1 MSQHSKSLDQGAN
14 PVAARRRLARWGALG
29 AVVLVPLAFVGLFVA
44 AASQADDALE
54 RIPAAIVNNDSLQTT
69 TGADGTEQNVFAGRQ
84 LVTELTGS
92 GSAGFDWTITNA
104 DDAEKALE
112 SGEVYA
118 IVTVPDDFSTSVMSI
133 QGDDPV
139 KAGISVTTDD
149 SHSYLTGS
157 VLQVV
162 GQTMV
167 DTFGQQVTQQY
178 IAGLYSGLGS
188 LGTSLGTAADGAA
201 QLGTGATGL
210 ADGATKLGAGASELG
225 SGAGQLGSG
234 LQKYTSGVSSLSSGL
249 AQLNSGASQLS
260 GLTSGIARYTSGVNQ
275 LADGF
280 SQLNAALQA
289 DPTLAQPYKDQLN
302 AFGAG
307 LGQTAAGGAAL
318 NQQASSAVSGIQ
330 GGIASSARGAATLS
344 ANGPALVSGVNGL
357 ASGANGLATGA
368 AGLSDGATQLAT
380 GAGTLS
386 TGLSDGAAMIPS
398 HEGGASAK
406 AAEVASDPVTLTV
419 KTENAVTDIGQ
430 VIATFFVPLGLWI
443 GALAVFLVLR
453 PFSRRALAS
462 SAVDGRLVVSA
473 LARASVVTGAQAVLL
488 VVLLHVAIGVDWSLL
503 PATLL
508 FSLLTAVSFTAFHH
522 LLTVVF
528 GRAGLVVSLFL
539 LAVQI
544 TATGGLYPIQ
554 VLSQP
559 FQVVSPF
566 LPLTHGVSGMQAI
579 ISGGA
584 VGPVIAAAAALAIF
598 GLLSALLALVAIRR
612 SRSARSL
619 GLAAST
625 A

>member
-14 PVAARRRLARWGALG
+14 PVAARKRWVRWTGLG

-69 TGADGTEQNVFAGRQ
+69 TAADGTEQNVFAGRQ

-92 GSAGFDWTITNA
+92 DSAGFDWTITNA

-118 IVTVPDDFSTSVMSI
+118 IVTVPKDFSTSVMSI
-133 QGDDPV
+133 QGENPV
-139 KAGISVTTDD
+139 KADISVKTDD

-178 IAGLYSGLGS
+178 IAGLYSGLGT
-188 LGTSLGTAADGAA
+188 LGTSLGTAADGAT

-225 SGAGQLGSG
+225 SGATKLGSG
-234 LQKYTSGVSSLSSGL
+234 LQKYTSGVSSLSGGL
-249 AQLNSGASQLS
+249 Q
-260 GLTSGIARYTSGVNQ
+260 
-275 LADGF
+275 
-280 SQLNAALQA
+280 QLNA
-289 DPTLAQPYKDQLN
+289 
-302 AFGAG
+302 GAG
-307 LGQTAAGGAAL
+307 KLTAIGSGVSGYVGGVATYAERLRGAVAQTEQLPPAERSAAL
-318 NQQASSAVSGIQ
+318 NQFADSLAAYSTNQGAALSSGTSSAISGIQ
-330 GGIASSARGAATLS
+330 GGISSSARGAATLAAS
-344 ANGPALVSGVNGL
+344 GPALVSGVNGL
-357 ASGANGLATGA
+357 ATGANGLATGA
-368 AGLSDGATQLAT
+368 TGIADGATQLAT
-380 GAGTLS
+380 GAGTLA

-398 HEGGASAK
+398 QEGDASAK

-419 KTENAVTDIGQ
+419 KTDNAVTDIGQ

-453 PFSRRALAS
+453 PFTRRALAS
-462 SAVDGRLVVSA
+462 SAVNGRLVFSA

-488 VVLLHVAIGVDWSLL
+488 VALLHTAIGVDWALL

-539 LAVQI
+539 LAIQI

-554 VLSQP
+554 VLSEP
-559 FQVVSPF
+559 FQVISPF
-566 LPLTHGVSGMQAI
+566 LPLTYGVSGMQAI
-579 ISGGA
+579 ISGGDA
-584 VGPVIAAAAALAIF
+584 GPVVAAVAALAIF

>member
-1 MSQHSKSLDQGAN
+1 MSPHNHSLDQGAN
-14 PVAARRRLARWGALG
+14 PVAARKRWIRWSALA

-44 AASQADDALE
+44 ALSQSDQALE
-54 RIPAAIVNNDSLQTT
+54 RIPAAIVNNDKLQTT
-69 TGADGTEQNVFAGRQ
+69 TAADGTEQNVFAGRQ

-92 GSAGFDWTITNA
+92 DSAGFDWTITNE
-104 DDAEKALE
+104 DDAEKALA

-118 IVTVPDDFSTSVMSI
+118 IVTVPKDFSTSVMSI
-133 QGDDPV
+133 QGDNPV
-139 KAGISVTTDD
+139 KANIAVTTDD

-162 GQTMV
+162 GQSMV

-178 IAGLYSGLGS
+178 IAGLYSGLGT
-188 LGTSLGTAADGAA
+188 LGTSLGTAADGAT

-210 ADGATKLGAGASELG
+210 ADGATQLGAGATKLG
-225 SGAGQLGSG
+225 SGATQLGSG

-249 AQLNSGASQLS
+249 AQLNAGAGKLS
-260 GLTSGIARYTSGVNQ
+260 GVTSGIAQYTGGVSQLSAGLNAYVAASPELSALDGGALSGIAAQLSGV
-275 LADGF
+275 
-280 SQLNAALQA
+280 AAQ
-289 DPTLAQPYKDQLN
+289 
-302 AFGAG
+302 
-307 LGQTAAGGAAL
+307 GGAL
-318 NQQASSAVSGIQ
+318 SQGASTGISGIQ
-330 GGIASSARGAATLS
+330 GGIAQSARGAATLA
-344 ANGPALVSGVNGL
+344 ANGPALVTGV
-357 ASGANGLATGA
+357 NGLATGA
-368 AGLSDGATQLAT
+368 TGLASGATGIADGATQLAT
-380 GAGTLS
+380 GAGTLAS
-386 TGLSDGAAMIPS
+386 GLTSGAAMIPS
-398 HEGGASAK
+398 QDGDASTK
-406 AAEVASDPVTLTV
+406 TAEVASDPVTLSV

-453 PFSRRALAS
+453 PFTRRALAS
-462 SAVDGRLVVSA
+462 SVVNGRLVFSA
-473 LARASVVTGAQAVLL
+473 LARAGAVTVAQAVLL
-488 VVLLHVAIGVDWSLL
+488 VLLLHVAIGVNWALL

-508 FSLLTAVSFTAFHH
+508 FSLLMAVSFTAFHH

-544 TATGGLYPIQ
+544 TATGGIYPIQ
-554 VLSQP
+554 VLSEP

-566 LPLTHGVSGMQAI
+566 LPLTYGVSGMQAI

-584 VGPVIAAAAALAIF
+584 VGPVVAASVALVIF
-598 GLLSALLALVAIRR
+598 GLLSVVLALVAVKR
-612 SRSARSL
+612 SRSARAL